1 MDAEI
6 KELLDQMQLEKDTD
20 QRKIQDIIKDEMSK
34 TKITFNNLSDDLQHT
49 IMEKPSGSGSGSG
62 KSPAPKTP
70 KKRDMPK
77 TDSNIPKSK
86 AFFDIVDDLFVH
98 NNVYLY
104 GQAGTGKTVLA
115 EQVATEICRK
125 DGMYRLGDGEPFY
138 TLNCSQWTSPLQIV
152 GGFSI
157 TGYTEGQLEL
167 AWKYGGVFI
176 IDELPKLDPNTAG
189 LLNDA
194 LAKSAKEE
202 YDENGVL
209 KPVYIVNG
217 KGEKIKKHKDFMV
230 IGTGNTDMKSVS
242 VNFSGN
248 NRQDYSLVDRFVG
261 SMYKIGYDYALE
273 FSLCYSAIIR
283 IGTGLRKALPAES
296 IEAITLRS
304 MLNFN
309 RIYQNQ
315 MLRSAESPDAIWPF
329 GVTEEEVEAGSP
341 KMGKKLDESVM
352 SFIESLGD
360 ARAQNMIQKATFQ
373 SILNPSMEVKL
384 DVILKEAAND
394 KSGFARQYSLF
405 SGRTMNG
412 KDLTTADWEKLQEER
427 DKKVIDIRSRTK

>member
-1 MDAEI
+1 MEDKEI
-6 KELLDQMQLEKDTD
+6 KDLLDQMKLEREDE
-20 QRKIQDIIKDEMSK
+20 QRAIQSVIKNELSK
-34 TKITFNNLSDDLQHT
+34 TEITFENLSQDLKSR
-49 IMEKPSGSGSGSG
+49 IMEKKPSGPTGGTL
-62 KSPAPKTP
+62 PKPP
-70 KKRDMPK
+70 KKGDLPK
-77 TDSNIPKSK
+77 TDSAIPKSK
-86 AFFDIVDDLFVH
+86 NFFDIVDDLFVR

-115 EQVATEICRK
+115 EQVATEIHSTYK
-125 DGMYRLGDGEPFY
+125 LGDGEPFY

-157 TGYTEGQLEL
+157 TGYTQGQLEL
-167 AWKYGGVFI
+167 AWKYGGVLI

-194 LAKSAKEE
+194 LAKSAKEGQ
-202 YDENGVL
+202 DVF
-209 KPVYIVNG
+209 IVNG

-273 FSLCYSAIIR
+273 FSLCYAAILS
-283 IGTGLRKALPAES
+283 IGTGLRNALPKDS

-315 MLRSAESPDAIWPF
+315 MLRSAESPDAIWGF
-329 GVTEEEVEAGSP
+329 GVTEEDVEKGTP
-341 KMGKKLDESVM
+341 NMGKKLDESVL
-352 SFIESLGD
+352 SFIESLGEDRAKNMKRD
-360 ARAQNMIQKATFQ
+360 AKFR
-373 SILNPSMEVKL
+373 SILNPSMEVNL
-384 DVILKEAAND
+384 DTILKEAAGD

-405 SGRTMNG
+405 SGRTVNG
-412 KDLTTADWEKLQEER
+412 KDLTIADWDKLRKER
-427 DKKVIDIRSRTK
+427 DLKMENIRTMTK